1 VHELS
6 IASAV
11 LDTALRHAGGRPVTV
26 VSVRAGA
33 MRQIVP
39 RSLEFY
45 FEIVARDTPC
55 EGAALRLTEI
65 ATELRCGGCEARW
78 SPLIPAFRCPACAG
92 GDVAIV
98 TGGELEVDYIEVD
111 DIEVE
116 QEEAACIAPG

>member
-1 VHELS
+1 MHELS

-11 LDTALRHAGGRPVTV
+11 LNTALRHAGGRQVTT

-33 MRQIVP
+33 MRQVVP

-55 EGAALRLTEI
+55 EGAELKLTEV
-65 ATELRCGGCEARW
+65 ATELRCRACDAAW
-78 SPLIPAFRCPACAG
+78 SPRIPAFRCPGCGRAEVQIAAG
-92 GDVAIV
+92 Q
-98 TGGELEVDYIEVD
+98 ELEVDY
-111 DIEVE
+111 IEVE

>member
-11 LDTALRHAGGRPVTV
+11 LETALRHAGGRRVTT

-33 MRQIVP
+33 MRQVVP

-45 FEIVARDTPC
+45 FDVVARDTPC
-55 EGAALRLTEI
+55 EEAELRLTEVE
-65 ATELRCGGCEARW
+65 TELRCRACDARW
-78 SPLIPAFRCPACAG
+78 SPQVPAFRCPSCG
-92 GDVAIV
+92 GADVAI
-98 TGGELEVDYIEVD
+98 TAGQELEVDY
-111 DIEVE
+111 IEVE